1 MLARFA
7 LAMSLAGFVLFNY
20 AQHQGWSLFAD
31 NADPM
36 ALRPGQAA
44 RLYHK

>member
-1 MLARFA
+1 MHR
-7 LAMSLAGFVLFNY
+7 LAMILSLAAFALFNY
-20 AQHQGWSLFAD
+20 GQYLGWSLFAD
-31 NADPM
+31 NAEAQ